1 MNIANKLLQKCLL
14 FVFAFC
20 LLTFPGARAQAQSEE
35 ESAAMLAKEGIELFK
50 RHNYNEALKRFLMSY
65 SLLKSARVAWNIAR
79 CYEELGELKQAISYF
94 EQSAEL
100 DPSRYGR
107 KAREKVKKLR
117 EQMASLEGVLEVAF
131 EGGEGID
138 ARITVDGFDV
148 YKGKLPARVGL
159 EPGTHKVEI
168 DAGPDVEPLT
178 KVVTLASG
186 EVHQVVL
193 KPKKHT
199 EEEVQEAI
207 LLVTS
212 EQPVVGTV
220 RVVLDGYPVYNGPL
234 PARIP
239 LEPGRHKIEVEA
251 GDEVEPVSRVITVKA
266 GDVERI
272 VLKPRVRGIAVH
284 AEEEKSRAGPTSPTY
299 SDPFLFYS
307 SRMGSALG
315 LEFSPI
321 LSRASRDWLDLPAQ
335 TFVGV
340 WLQLGQENYAIT
352 LRGGRWARGMPTI
365 HDFFKR
371 AGLEIKFA
379 NARDTHF
386 WSTTVFD
393 IDYWS
398 WSGLRRLAWYVD
410 FPFGFLFGDIVSLE
424 LLLGLGYLIPD
435 AGRSS
440 GWGEWAS
447 IAIPMAG
454 KLSVEIMQGNHLAL
468 EARWP
473 IIIGPIGEQKLR
485 ETNVLADMSL
495 GYRYVQEHF
504 QVGAAIAFALNHL
517 DRIGRERVLFI
528 VTSQVQF

>member
-1 MNIANKLLQKCLL
+1 MMNIANKLLQKCLL
-14 FVFAFC
+14 IVFAFC

-35 ESAAMLAKEGIELFK
+35 ERAAMLAKEGIELFK
-50 RHNYNEALKRFLMSY
+50 RHNYDEALKRFLMSY
-65 SLLKSARVAWNIAR
+65 SLLKSAKVAWNIAR

-107 KAREKVKKLR
+107 KAGEKVKKLR
-117 EQMASLEGVLEVAF
+117 ERMRALEGVLEVAF
-131 EGGEGID
+131 EGKEGID
-138 ARITVDGFDV
+138 ASITVNGFVV
-148 YKGKLPARVGL
+148 YRGKLPARVGL

-168 DAGPDVEPLT
+168 DAGPDVEPFT
-178 KVVTLASG
+178 KVVRLDPG
-186 EVHQVVL
+186 EVQRVVL
-193 KPKKHT
+193 KAKKRL
-199 EEEVQEAI
+199 EKEVQEAI
-207 LLVTS
+207 LFITCELPDV
-212 EQPVVGTV
+212 EA
-220 RVVLDGYPVYNGPL
+220 RVVLNGFPVYRGRL

-251 GDEVEPVSRVITVKA
+251 GDEVEPVYSVITVKA

-272 VLKPRVRGIAVH
+272 VLKPRVRGLAVH
-284 AEEEKSRAGPTSPTY
+284 AEEEKSRAGLTSPTY

-315 LEFSPI
+315 FEFSPI
-321 LSRASRDWLDLPAQ
+321 LSRASRDWLDLPVQ

-340 WLQLGQENYAIT
+340 WLQLGQEDYAIT
-352 LRGGRWARGMPTI
+352 LRGGRWARGMPAI

-398 WSGLRRLAWYVD
+398 WSGLRRLAWHVG
-410 FPFGFLFGDIVSLE
+410 FPFGFLFADIVSLE
-424 LLLGLGYLIPD
+424 ILLGLGYLIPD
-435 AGRSS
+435 AERSS

-473 IIIGPIGEQKLR
+473 ILVGPIGEQKLR
-485 ETNVLADMSL
+485 KTNVLADMAL

-504 QVGAAIAFALNHL
+504 QVGAAFAFALNYL